1 MAKPKPYT
9 RILAKFLHR
18 LGYRD
23 LSKHDVAVTKS
34 LLLDYIGYAV
44 CSVEEKPARI
54 LQGLAAE
61 MGGPPEATIIGTA
74 QRTGAVWASLVN
86 GSMGHITE
94 LDDTHRGTQSHMG
107 DSVLPA
113 ALAVGEK
120 TGANGKDVLAAIVAG
135 YDCGLRAGYSVMP
148 GHYFKGWHPSG
159 TINAFGA
166 AMAAGKILGLDED
179 QLLHCIGLA
188 GTQTA
193 GNVAHIPVRGM
204 SKDLNPGKGA
214 FNGVFSAFLARD
226 GFTGCF
232 DIFESEKGFMALYA
246 DRSRP
251 EKLIG
256 NLGKPFL
263 VGEVAHKKYPGCY
276 HLHSSRVAAMDIAR
290 EHGLRAADIKRVVA
304 RFQAIGAFYIDDPV
318 PWIGIKGLYGPRFS
332 MQFQIALALCE
343 GEDGMWASYDDEYVL
358 KKMKD
363 RRVRQVMKRIKLVPD
378 KGFDKIWPDKQPA
391 VVTITAMNGKSYTK
405 RVDVPVGEPENPM
418 SEAEIERKFDILA
431 GSRFSPRR
439 VARIKSAVDDLEKL
453 KDISKLT
460 RLLRRERAFARAA

>member
-1 MAKPKPYT
+1 MGKPKPYT
-9 RILAKFLHR
+9 RILGKFLHK

-23 LSKHDVAVTKS
+23 LSKRDVTITKS
-34 LLLDYIGYAV
+34 LLLDYIGYTV

-54 LQGLAAE
+54 LQGLAAR
-61 MGGPPEATIIGTA
+61 MSGPPEATIIGTT
-74 QRTGAVWASLVN
+74 QRVGAVWASLVN
-86 GSMGHITE
+86 GSMGHMTE

-113 ALAVGEK
+113 ALAVGEITK
-120 TGANGKDVLAAIVAG
+120 SSGKEVLAAIVAG

-148 GHYFKGWHPSG
+148 GHYFKGWHPTG
-159 TINAFGA
+159 TFNTFGA
-166 AMAAGKILGLDED
+166 AMTAGKILDLDED

-193 GNVAHIPVRGM
+193 GNVAHIPARGM
-204 SKDLNPGKGA
+204 SKDLNPGKAA
-214 FNGVFSAFLARD
+214 FNGVFSAILARD

-246 DRSRP
+246 DRSNP
-251 EKLIG
+251 EKLIR

-276 HLHSSRVAAMDIAR
+276 HIHPARVTAMDIAK
-290 EHGLRAADIKRVVA
+290 EYNLKAADIKSVVA
-304 RFQAIGAFYIDDPV
+304 RFHAIAAFYVDDPA
-318 PWIGIKGLYGPRFS
+318 PWTGNKGLYGPRFS

-343 GEDGMWASYDDEYVL
+343 GEDGMWASYDDKYVL

-363 RRVRQVMKRIKLVPD
+363 RRVRQIMKRIKLVPD
-378 KGFDKIWPDKQPA
+378 KGFDKIWPDQQPA
-391 VVTITAMNGKSYTK
+391 VVTITTTDDKVYTK

-418 SEAEIERKFDILA
+418 SEADIERKFDILA

-439 VARIKSAVDDLEKL
+439 VAQIKATLDNFEKL
-453 KDISKLT
+453 KDISELIK
-460 RLLRRERAFARAA
+460 LLRQERGLRRAA

>member
-1 MAKPKPYT
+1 MAKLKPYT
-9 RILAKFLHR
+9 RILGKFLHK

-23 LSKHDVAVTKS
+23 LSKHDVAVAKS
-34 LLLDYIGYAV
+34 LLLDYIGYTV

-54 LQGLAAE
+54 LQGVAAQ
-61 MGGPPEATIIGTA
+61 MGGPPEATIIGTS
-74 QRTGAVWASLVN
+74 QRAGAAWASLVN
-86 GSMGHITE
+86 GAMGHMTE

-113 ALAVGEK
+113 ALAMGEK
-120 TGANGKDVLAAIVAG
+120 SRASGKAVLTAIVAG

-148 GHYFKGWHPSG
+148 SHYFKGWHPTG

-166 AMAAGKILGLDED
+166 AVAAGKILGLDEN

-204 SKDLNPGKGA
+204 SKDLNPGKAA
-214 FNGVFSAFLARD
+214 FNGVLSAVLAGD

-232 DIFESEKGFMALYA
+232 DIFESKKGFMALYG
-246 DRSRP
+246 DRPRP

-263 VGEVAHKKYPGCY
+263 AGEVAHKIYPGCY
-276 HLHSSRVAAMDIAR
+276 HSHSSRMAALGIAR
-290 EHGLRAADIKRVVA
+290 ERGLKPNDIKQVVV
-304 RFQAIGAFYIDDPV
+304 RFQAIGAFYVDDPV
-318 PWIGIKGLYGPRFS
+318 PWTGNKGLYGPRFS

-343 GEDGMWASYDDEYVL
+343 GEEGMWSSYDEEYVL
-358 KKMKD
+358 KKIKD
-363 RRVRQVMKRIKLVPD
+363 RRVRDVMKRIKLVPD
-378 KGFDKIWPDKQPA
+378 KGFDKIWPTRQPA
-391 VVTITAMNGKSYTK
+391 VVTIATTDGKTYKK
-405 RVDVPVGEPENPM
+405 RVDVPLGEPENPM
-418 SEAEIERKFDILA
+418 SDADMERKFHILA

-439 VARIKSAVDDLEKL
+439 VAQIKGMVDDLEKL
-453 KDISKLT
+453 KDVCQLT
-460 RLLRRERAFARAA
+460 RLLRQERALARAA